1 VDDQPEIKNLFTKLK
16 AALPHLEALLEE
28 CNSDWIYEDNV
39 YRFYHQSFKVYLL
52 QSHTLAIVE
61 KLRSLSPEQELNEW
75 FMQIV
80 TEGTGKTFS
89 PEHNENW
96 LETTRPILEAFFHAR
111 YFLEMAVKSGRELE
125 YPPRVMPSDWAAVL
139 YLYDLR

>member
-16 AALPHLEALLEE
+16 GALPQLEALLEE
-28 CNSDWIYEDNV
+28 SNSDWIYEDNV

-96 LETTRPILEAFFHAR
+96 LETTRPILEAFSHAR

-125 YPPRVMPSDWAAVL
+125 YPPRVMPSGWAAVL
-139 YLYDLR
+139 YLYNLR